1 MLILARHGQT
11 AANAEGRLLGRL
23 DPPLT
28 DLGRRQAMALAA
40 SVGVPTRV
48 VTSPLGRARET
59 ATLLG
64 LPSHV
69 PITVDERWVE
79 IDYGIYDGR
88 PLRDVP
94 PDLWAEWRAD
104 SGFRPPGGE
113 SLADLGRRVRAA
125 CEELA
130 EEAAD
135 ADVVVVSHVSPIK
148 AAVAWAL
155 GAGDEVAWRT
165 RLDVAAV
172 SRIAISRT
180 GPSMWAFN
188 DVSHL
193 ARVEPAG
200 PGSGNGQAPAS
211 RAAVP
216 LAEVGR
222 AEAPGAEVSGAEV
235 SGAEVPGA
243 EVPGAEVPG
252 AEVPGAEVPGA
263 EVLAAA
269 AERRARWQAAVAAVA
284 AGEMG
289 LDQAR
294 ADPALAGI
302 KAVKIIEVLPGAGKV
317 KGRRAMAEAR
327 IGERQR
333 LGELSAEQM
342 TALRIALGR

>member
-193 ARVEPAG
+193 ARVGPDA

-216 LAEVGR
+216 
-222 AEAPGAEVSGAEV
+222 GAEVPGAAVAGAEAGAEV
-235 SGAEVPGA
+235 QGAEVPGA
-243 EVPGAEVPG
+243 EVPGAEI
-252 AEVPGAEVPGA
+252 
-263 EVLAAA
+263 LAAA

-317 KGRRAMAEAR
+317 KGRRAMAEAG

-333 LGELSAEQM
+333 LGELSTEQM
-342 TALRIALGR
+342 TALRTALGR